1 MPSRAPTVAVLFAA
15 ALLASACGSDPE
27 PSVGGQGTGATVDA
41 PNGDTA
47 G

>member
-1 MPSRAPTVAVLFAA
+1 MPSRAPTVAVLL
-15 ALLASACGSDPE
+15 ALAVLASACGSDPE
-27 PSVGGQGTGATVDA
+27 PSVGGQVTGATVDA